1 MSLQSVKDFFS
12 ARHIDIEII
21 ELPVSTATVA
31 LAAVAHGVEPGQIA
45 KTLAFKLSDGL
56 VVLVVAKG
64 DARIDNKKF
73 KDAFGKG
80 KMLGLDEVAVIT
92 GHPVGGVCPFG
103 LASPL
108 SVYLDVS
115 LKIYKEVIP
124 AAGSVNSAVRISPE
138 KFLFVLVGRKIIKD
152 SQAQS
157 THQNQCDVELRQ
169 FKDVGQQESGH
180 QDQADEAGHALQ
192 RFHAMFLLINS
203 ETSQREERN
212 KRASFW

>member
-45 KTLAFKLSDGL
+45 KTLAFKLNDGL

-115 LKIYKEVIP
+115 L
-124 AAGSVNSAVRISPE
+124 
-138 KFLFVLVGRKIIKD
+138 
-152 SQAQS
+152 
-157 THQNQCDVELRQ
+157 
-169 FKDVGQQESGH
+169 
-180 QDQADEAGHALQ
+180 
-192 RFHAMFLLINS
+192 
-203 ETSQREERN
+203 
-212 KRASFW
+212 